1 MQTRS
6 RKLRTDLSVCTT
18 DGALYSFMVGVGE
31 MFFIPFA
38 LALGFSEVEA
48 GLCFSIPFLLG
59 ATLQLVAPWG
69 IDALRSPRRWVIL
82 CATVQSC
89 SFIPLIIAAWIG
101 SIPMPLLFATLAVY
115 WGTALGA
122 GPAWTAWV
130 GALIPSD
137 IRPRYFGIRTRVCQL
152 ATLGGLSAAGVLLW
166 LGRSADAA
174 KTELTTALN
183 SSAADAS
190 QSALQGHADHAV
202 AWELLAFAAMFILAA
217 LGRGISTRFL
227 WLQSEPPPGNWNQTT
242 ISPLRLPLRPL
253 AGPERNLL
261 LFMLLFQIA
270 LQISSPF
277 VGSYLIGH
285 LHYSNTMYFVA
296 VALMFGCKSIAS
308 AAFGAMAASHG
319 ARRVLVIGSV
329 LLAIHGALLAIPAG
343 VWTIMLLMSGAGI
356 AWAAYELATFLLILD
371 VSRPTDR
378 TSLMTSYLFL
388 NAGALL
394 GGSLLGGWIL
404 RTMGSHEYAY
414 TVLFL
419 TSSIARAG
427 MLPLLK
433 RVPEGRLGSR
443 SAAARSSNGAQEDGA
458 MTWTREGGA

>member
-115 WGTALGA
+115 WGSALGA

-152 ATLGGLSAAGVLLW
+152 ATLGGLFAAGVLLW
-166 LGRSADAA
+166 LGRSADA
-174 KTELTTALN
+174 
-183 SSAADAS
+183 SAS
-190 QSALQGHADHAV
+190 LLQDRAGHAV
-202 AWELLAFAAMFILAA
+202 AWELLAFASMFILAA
-217 LGRGISTRFL
+217 LARGVSTRFL
-227 WLQSEPPPGNWNQTT
+227 WLQSEPPPGNWNQKA

-253 AGPERNLL
+253 AGPERHLL

-329 LLAIHGALLAIPAG
+329 LLAIHGGLMAIPAG

-356 AWAAYELATFLLILD
+356 AWAAYELATFLLLLD

-414 TVLFL
+414 TALFL
-419 TSSIARAG
+419 TSSIARTA

-443 SAAARSSNGAQEDGA
+443 SESARRSNAAQEDGA
-458 MTWTREGGA
+458 MTWTGESGA

>member
-1 MQTRS
+1 MLTRS
-6 RKLRTDLSVCTT
+6 RKLRADLSVCTT

-31 MFFIPFA
+31 MFFVPFA

-59 ATLQLVAPWG
+59 ATLQLVSPWG
-69 IDALRSPRRWVIL
+69 IDLLRSPRRWVIL

-89 SFIPLIIAAWIG
+89 SFVPLIIAAWMG
-101 SIPMPLLFATLAVY
+101 SIPMPMLLATLAVY

-130 GALIPSD
+130 GALIPGD
-137 IRPRYFGIRTRVCQL
+137 IRPRYFGIRTRICQL
-152 ATLGGLSAAGVLLW
+152 ATLGGLVAAGVLLW
-166 LGRSADAA
+166 LGRG
-174 KTELTTALN
+174 T
-183 SSAADAS
+183 DAS
-190 QSALQGHADHAV
+190 QSDLQPGTMRTGR
-202 AWELLAFAAMFILAA
+202 WELLAFAGMFLLAA
-217 LGRGISTRFL
+217 LGRGVSTRFL
-227 WLQSEPPPGNWNQTT
+227 WLQSEPPAGNWNQKA
-242 ISPLRLPLRPL
+242 ISPLHLPLRPL

-296 VALMFGCKSIAS
+296 VAVMFLSKSIAS
-308 AAFGAMAASHG
+308 AVFGAMAAAHG
-319 ARRVLVIGSV
+319 ARRVLVLGSV
-329 LLAIHGALLAIPAG
+329 LLAIHGALMSMPAG
-343 VWTIMLLMSGAGI
+343 VWTILLLMSGAGI
-356 AWAAYELATFLLILD
+356 AWAAYELATFLLLLD
-371 VSRPTDR
+371 ISRPADR

-404 RTMGSHEYAY
+404 RTMGSHESSY

-419 TSSIARAG
+419 ASSLARVA
-427 MLPLLK
+427 MLPLLR
-433 RVPEGRLGSR
+433 RVPEGRPGSR
-443 SAAARSSNGAQEDGA
+443 SLSTRLGITAQEDGA
-458 MTWTREGGA
+458 LTYPRESGA

>member
-1 MQTRS
+1 MLTRS

-59 ATLQLVAPWG
+59 ATLQLVSPWG
-69 IDALRSPRRWVIL
+69 IKVLRSPRRWVIM

-89 SFIPLIIAAWIG
+89 SFVPLIIAAWMG
-101 SIPMPLLFATLAVY
+101 SIPMPMLLATLAVY

-137 IRPRYFGIRTRVCQL
+137 VRPRYFGIRTRICQL
-152 ATLGGLSAAGVLLW
+152 ATLGGLAAAGVLLW
-166 LGRSADAA
+166 LGRFS
-174 KTELTTALN
+174 
-183 SSAADAS
+183 DAS
-190 QSALQGHADHAV
+190 QSNLQPDAAQTGP
-202 AWELLAFAAMFILAA
+202 WELLAFAGMFLLAA

-227 WLQSEPPPGNWNQTT
+227 WLQSEPPPGNWSQKTM
-242 ISPLRLPLRPL
+242 SPLRLPLRPL

-285 LHYSNTMYFVA
+285 LHFSNTMYFVA
-296 VALMFGCKSIAS
+296 VAVMFLCKSIAS
-308 AAFGAMAASHG
+308 AVFGAMAASYG

-329 LLAIHGALLAIPAG
+329 LLAIHGALMAMPAG
-343 VWTIMLLMSGAGI
+343 VWTIMLLMAGAGI
-356 AWAAYELATFLLILD
+356 AWAAYELATFLLLLD

-419 TSSIARAG
+419 TSSLARTG
-427 MLPLLK
+427 ILPLLR

-443 SAAARSSNGAQEDGA
+443 SQAAQLTTAPHENGALTWPGESGA
-458 MTWTREGGA
+458 